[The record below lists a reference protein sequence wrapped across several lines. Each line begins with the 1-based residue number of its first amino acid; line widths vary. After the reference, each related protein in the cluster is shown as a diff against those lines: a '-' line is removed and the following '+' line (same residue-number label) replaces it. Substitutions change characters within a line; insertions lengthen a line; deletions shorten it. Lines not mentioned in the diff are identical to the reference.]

1 MPFGIKVSKP
11 GYDVKTCDDKDLVFS
26 SQWNVFKIK
35 ARGSLTVTVPPMTIQ
50 EAEATH
56 NLGYSPAFL
65 AFYGY
70 AGSGRFYPMREVSST
85 PSSLF
90 FRLVNISGAPKTF
103 QIVYFLL
110 AEKNA

>member
-1 MPFGIKVSKP
+1 MLFGIKVSKP
-11 GYDVKTCDDKDLVFS
+11 GYDVKTCNDKDLIFS

-35 ARGSLTVTVPPMTIQ
+35 ARGSFTVTVPPRTIQ
-50 EAEATH
+50 EVEVRH

-65 AFYGY
+65 AFFDN
-70 AGSGRFYPMREVSST
+70 ASPGRFYPMREVSST

-90 FRLVNISGAPKTF
+90 FRLVNISNASQTF